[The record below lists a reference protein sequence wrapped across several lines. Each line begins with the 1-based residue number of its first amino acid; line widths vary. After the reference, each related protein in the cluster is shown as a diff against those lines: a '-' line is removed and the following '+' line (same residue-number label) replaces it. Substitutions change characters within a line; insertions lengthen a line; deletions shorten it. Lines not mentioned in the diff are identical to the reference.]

1 MNIRS
6 ASLSA
11 SASVLLVA
19 TFAWPAQAQTKP
31 SRMVN
36 RDELRACMAS
46 ESDLSSRRAAMEE
59 RNKVIGAE
67 NAQIKAQ
74 GEELK
79 EEKERL
85 ERDQKPMERF
95 ERKVKAY
102 NARVLAAR
110 NTADAFQADLV
121 ALNQGLVAHNDKC
134 GGISYD
140 PDDKAAI
147 LKERE
152 AGKK

>member
-1 MNIRS
+1 
-6 ASLSA
+6 
-11 SASVLLVA
+11 
-19 TFAWPAQAQTKP
+19 
-31 SRMVN
+31 
-36 RDELRACMAS
+36 
-46 ESDLSSRRAAMEE
+46 
-59 RNKVIGAE
+59 
-67 NAQIKAQ
+67 
-74 GEELK
+74 
-79 EEKERL
+79 
-85 ERDQKPMERF
+85 MERF

-110 NTADAFQADLV
+110 NTADTFQADLV
-121 ALNQGLVAHNDKC
+121 ALNQGLTAHNDKC